1 MELLSV
7 TGISKKEGDEY
18 LLRDVGF
25 RQRRFEKLAVAGE
38 TGSGKSTLLK
48 IVAGLA
54 QPAEGEVLF
63 EGEKVRGPEEKL
75 LPGHPCIAY
84 LSQHFELRNSYRVEE
99 ELEYATR
106 MPAEQSRHVYEVCRV
121 AHLLKRW
128 TSQLSGGERQRIALA
143 RLLVSSPRLL
153 LLDEPFSNL
162 DMSHRHILKS
172 VIQDIGERLGI
183 TLILVSHEPADLL
196 SWADNILV
204 LKDGRMVQEGPP
216 GQLYNQPRNEYV
228 AGLFG
233 SYNLITPAQAAD
245 FQNPG
250 ITLQPHNLLIR
261 PENFIITTQ
270 KEATLKGIVRSL
282 RFFGS
287 HYEAEVRLPSSVIT
301 IRTSHDNIVPG
312 SEIHLALASN
322 SIWFLED
329 EDSR

>member
-7 TGISKKEGDEY
+7 TGISRKEDEDY
-18 LLRDVGF
+18 VLQDVGF

-63 EGEKVRGPEEKL
+63 EGQKVKGPEEKL
-75 LPGHPCIAY
+75 LPGHPGIAY

-99 ELEYATR
+99 ELDYASR

-121 AHLLKRW
+121 SHLLKRW

-162 DMSHRHILKS
+162 DMTHRNILKS
-172 VIQDIGERLGI
+172 VIHEIGERLGI
-183 TLILVSHEPADLL
+183 TLILVSHEPSDLL

-204 LKDGRMVQEGPP
+204 LKDGRIVQEGPP
-216 GQLYNQPRNEYV
+216 EQLYSQPRNEYV

-233 SYNLITPAQAAD
+233 SYNLIAPAQAAD
-245 FQNPG
+245 FQNTG
-250 ITLQPHNLLIR
+250 ITLQPRNLLIR
-261 PENFIITTQ
+261 PEQFIITSP
-270 KEATLKGIVRSL
+270 KEATLKGEVKSL

-287 HYEAEVRLPSSVIT
+287 HYEAQVRLPSAIIT
-301 IRTSHDNIVPG
+301 VRTSHNNIAPG
-312 SEIHLALASN
+312 SEVHLALASN

-329 EDSR
+329 EG

>member
-7 TGISKKEGDEY
+7 TGISRKEGDEY
-18 LLRDVGF
+18 VLQNIGF

-54 QPAEGEVLF
+54 QPGEGEVLF
-63 EGEKVRGPEEKL
+63 EGKKVRGPEEKL
-75 LPGHPCIAY
+75 LPGHPGIAY

-99 ELEYATR
+99 ELEYASK
-106 MPAEQSRHVYEVCRV
+106 MPAGQSHHVYEVCRV

-128 TSQLSGGERQRIALA
+128 THQLSGGERQRIALA

-162 DMSHRHILKS
+162 DMTHRNILKS
-172 VIQDIGERLGI
+172 VIHDISERLGI
-183 TLILVSHEPADLL
+183 TLVLVSHEPADLL

-204 LKDGRMVQEGPP
+204 LKDGRIVQEGPP
-216 GQLYNQPRNEYV
+216 EQLYNQPRNEYV

-233 SYNLITPAQAAD
+233 TYNLITPAQAQD
-245 FQNPG
+245 FQNTG
-250 ITLQPHNLLIR
+250 ITFQSRNLLIR
-261 PENFIITTQ
+261 PEHFIISSP
-270 KEATLKGIVRSL
+270 KEATLKGHVRSL

-287 HYEAEVRLPSSVIT
+287 HFEAEVRLPNSVIT
-301 IRTSHDNIVPG
+301 IRTSHNNIAPG
-312 SEIHLALASN
+312 SEIHLALASGAE
-322 SIWFLED
+322 WFLED
-329 EDSR
+329 NH